1 MLPTGD
7 TIQILAVAVAWA
19 ELCLYFSLL
28 APHLIL
34 WLLRTI
40 KLMAAAA
47 APGEGWREPSKGE
60 GTWVRNLPPLAPSMA
75 AASRPETEMW
85 ILFLSLKFDNLGV
98 EGELQNSL
106 PAENLFRS
114 TQSPQRSW
122 CLSSQCHRTW
132 SGCNNQSAEARA
144 ETLHLFLKA
153 IIVSTETQVKDTCVM
168 WLFISGPDKMYE
180 FPLNQCVL
188 RHWVKC
194 LKTFVIPE
202 PSGLGR

>member
-1 MLPTGD
+1 MLPIGD
-7 TIQILAVAVAWA
+7 TIQILAVAWA

-47 APGEGWREPSKGE
+47 APGKGWREQSKGE
-60 GTWVRNLPPLAPSMA
+60 GTQSQKPATTCSVHGCCMRA
-75 AASRPETEMW
+75 RDIE
-85 ILFLSLKFDNLGV
+85 IGIFFLTLKFDNLGV
-98 EGELQNSL
+98 EGDLQNSL
-106 PAENLFRS
+106 PAENLFHS

-132 SGCNNQSAEARA
+132 SGCNNQSVGARA
-144 ETLHLFLKA
+144 ETWHPFLKA
-153 IIVSTETQVKDTCVM
+153 IIVSTETQVKDTCVT

-180 FPLNQCVL
+180 FPLNSCVL
-188 RHWVKC
+188 RH
-194 LKTFVIPE
+194 
-202 PSGLGR
+202 